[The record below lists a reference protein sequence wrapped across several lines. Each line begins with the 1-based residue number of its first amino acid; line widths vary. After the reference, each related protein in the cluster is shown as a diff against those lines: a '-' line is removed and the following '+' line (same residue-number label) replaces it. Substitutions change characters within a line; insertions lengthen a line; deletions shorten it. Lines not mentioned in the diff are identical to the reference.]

1 MNHAPTTEMRGLGVE
16 GRLDVGGAVAVEAGG
31 GDGLGENDADGD
43 EDGASTGSERNGDFD
58 AGAFGILIA
67 AAEADAAFGKIFADG
82 NFLLEAAPADA
93 SEDASLDARAVAAG
107 N

>member
-31 GDGLGENDADGD
+31 GDGLGEDDADGD
-43 EDGASTGSERNGDFD
+43 EDGASAGSERNGDFD